1 MDGGDSGDTR
11 PGRSQFSGT
20 MEIHPLKQYLALGA
34 GRGRAQAVLG
44 TQVVDQLLHG
54 ISWVMAYYL
63 IGNSSCFFP
72 FFFLPLFSLPTPPP
86 ESSLPV
92 EKTRQ
97 P

>member
-1 MDGGDSGDTR
+1 MDGEDSGDRR
-11 PGRSQFSGT
+11 PGRVQLSNT
-20 MEIHPLKQYLALGA
+20 MKIHPLKQCLALGA
-34 GRGRAQAVLG
+34 GRDRAQAVLG
-44 TQVVDQLLHG
+44 MQVVDQLLHG

-72 FFFLPLFSLPTPPP
+72 SFFSLLFSLPTPPP

-92 EKTRQ
+92 EKTRR